1 MEKMFE
7 TQQEFLGSDKNGKI
21 IVNKLFNF
29 YKRYEKI
36 LQNKEILTKMVQ

>member
-29 YKRYEKI
+29 YIKGMRKHYRIK
-36 LQNKEILTKMVQ
+36 KY